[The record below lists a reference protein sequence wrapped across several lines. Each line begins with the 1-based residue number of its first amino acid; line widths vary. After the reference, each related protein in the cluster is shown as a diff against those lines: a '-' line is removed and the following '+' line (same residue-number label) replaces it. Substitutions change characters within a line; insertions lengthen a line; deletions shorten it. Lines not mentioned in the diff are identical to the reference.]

1 MGGRTLMLH
10 YSRSAA
16 TMIWRL
22 IVSAPDIWVRGPGFE
37 SGISHYD
44 PDALQDHCVIIL
56 GGWLFSVNR
65 MIIHLS
71 EASIS
76 PSMRSSIIILQII
89 LSWVL

>member
-1 MGGRTLMLH
+1 MGGRTLILH

-22 IVSAPDIWVRGPGFE
+22 IGSAPDIWGRGPGFG
-37 SGISHYD
+37 SGIFSHD

-65 MIIHLS
+65 MIIHFS
-71 EASIS
+71 EASI
-76 PSMRSSIIILQII
+76 
-89 LSWVL
+89 